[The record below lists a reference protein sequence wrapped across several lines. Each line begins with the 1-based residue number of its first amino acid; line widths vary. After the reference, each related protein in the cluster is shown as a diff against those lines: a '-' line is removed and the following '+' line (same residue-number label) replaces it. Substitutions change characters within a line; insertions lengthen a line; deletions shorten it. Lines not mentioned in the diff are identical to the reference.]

1 VRTGENGSEIPPRA
15 LMKGRIDRNAAWAL
29 RRAESYVSVF
39 SLVRYDT
46 VVREGVI
53 TGTTPSSV
61 NTIR

>member
-1 VRTGENGSEIPPRA
+1 
-15 LMKGRIDRNAAWAL
+15 MKGRIDRNAAWAL